1 MTESM
6 TAQLTLK
13 YGGILST
20 AKVATTTKEKHFGIG
35 YLTRHR
41 RAIKMLKITGSRYL
55 HSWLLSVEKRAFDPR
70 MLRIESYRQLE
81 SELIDPNECQ
91 STGERWNQEN
101 KRQECYLIDI
111 ESDRVFCLSR
121 TSTNS
126 RWDLDF
132 EVDFSSVL

>member
-1 MTESM
+1 MENKEQKKEPSAMITRQTSND
-6 TAQLTLK
+6 
-13 YGGILST
+13 
-20 AKVATTTKEKHFGIG
+20 ATK
-35 YLTRHR
+35 L
-41 RAIKMLKITGSRYL
+41 AN
-55 HSWLLSVEKRAFDPR
+55 WLLSVEKRAFDPR